1 MAKQHILIKQN
12 FNAPIATVF
21 NALTDHENLGRVLK
35 AKIVRIKDSDENSSN
50 VNGVGSIRRITPLPF
65 SHFEETVVS
74 YEENQLM
81 EYVVS
86 KGSPIK
92 NHIGR
97 MEFSEVNGKTLLN
110 YTIDFEPKIPF
121 LGKLLKG
128 LIEAPITKGLKA
140 LSDSYA

>member
-1 MAKQHILIKQN
+1 MAKQQIAITQS

-21 NALTDHENLGRVLK
+21 AALTDHNNFGKVVK
-35 AKIVRIKDSDENSSN
+35 ATIRRIKDSDSKN

-65 SHFEETVVS
+65 SHFEETVVTF
-74 YEENQLM
+74 ETNQLM

-92 NHIGR
+92 NHKGR
-97 MEFSEVNGKTLLN
+97 MEFSEIDGKTQLR

-128 LIEAPITKGLKA
+128 LIEGPLVKGLKA
-140 LSDSYA
+140 LAVSYG

>member
-1 MAKQHILIKQN
+1 MAKQQIAITQS
-12 FNAPIATVF
+12 FNAPIDTVF
-21 NALTDHENLGRVLK
+21 TALTDHNNFGIVVK
-35 AKIVRIKDSDENSSN
+35 ATIRRIKDSDSEN

-65 SHFEETVVS
+65 SHFEETVVTF
-74 YEENQLM
+74 EANQLM

-92 NHIGR
+92 NHKGR
-97 MEFSEVNGKTLLN
+97 MEFSEIDGKTQLR

-128 LIEAPITKGLKA
+128 LIEGPLVKGLKA
-140 LSDSYA
+140 LAVSYG

>member
-1 MAKQHILIKQN
+1 MAKQQIAITQS

-21 NALTDHENLGRVLK
+21 AALTDHNNFGKVVK
-35 AKIVRIKDSDENSSN
+35 AKISRIKDSDNGN
-50 VNGVGSIRRITPLPF
+50 VNGVGSIRRIIPLPF
-65 SHFEETVVS
+65 SHFEETVVTF
-74 YEENQLM
+74 ETNQLM

-92 NHIGR
+92 NHKGR
-97 MEFSEVNGKTLLN
+97 MEFSEIDGKTQLR

-128 LIEAPITKGLKA
+128 LIEGPLVKGLKA
-140 LSDSYA
+140 LAVSYG

>member
-1 MAKQHILIKQN
+1 MAKQQIAITQS

-21 NALTDHENLGRVLK
+21 AALTDHNNFGKVVK
-35 AKIVRIKDSDENSSN
+35 AKISRIKDSDNGN

-65 SHFEETVVS
+65 SHFEETVVTF
-74 YEENQLM
+74 ETNQLM

-92 NHIGR
+92 NHKGR
-97 MEFSEVNGKTLLN
+97 MEFSEIDGKTQLR

-128 LIEAPITKGLKA
+128 LIEGPLVKGLKA
-140 LSDSYA
+140 LAVNYG

>member
-1 MAKQHILIKQN
+1 MAKQQIAITQS

-21 NALTDHENLGRVLK
+21 AALTDHNNFGKVVK
-35 AKIVRIKDSDENSSN
+35 AKISRIKDSDNGN

-65 SHFEETVVS
+65 SHFEETVVTF
-74 YEENQLM
+74 ETNQLM

-92 NHIGR
+92 NHKGR
-97 MEFSEVNGKTLLN
+97 MEFSEIDGKTQLR

-128 LIEAPITKGLKA
+128 LIEGPLVKGLKA
-140 LSDSYA
+140 LAVSYG